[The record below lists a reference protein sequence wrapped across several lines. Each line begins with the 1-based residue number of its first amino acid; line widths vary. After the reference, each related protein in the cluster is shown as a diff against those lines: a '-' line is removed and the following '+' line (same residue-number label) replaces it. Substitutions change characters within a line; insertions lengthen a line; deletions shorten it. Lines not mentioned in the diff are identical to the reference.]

1 MASKVRKR
9 ASPQRPNP
17 ADPPSVLQ
25 LVARQR
31 DPKIIQHLQAMLQD
45 AIDGKVVGV
54 IASVHYGGREFSYL
68 AAGSMCDCPTLG
80 IASALKLKTKLLQHN
95 L

>member
-1 MASKVRKR
+1 MASKERKR
-9 ASPQRPNP
+9 PSPQQPNH

-31 DPKIIQHLQAMLQD
+31 DPKIVQHLQAMLQD
-45 AIDGKVVGV
+45 ALEGKVVGV

-68 AAGSMCDCPTLG
+68 AVGSMCDCPTLG
-80 IASALKLKTKLLQHN
+80 ITSALKLKTKLLQHN
-95 L
+95 I